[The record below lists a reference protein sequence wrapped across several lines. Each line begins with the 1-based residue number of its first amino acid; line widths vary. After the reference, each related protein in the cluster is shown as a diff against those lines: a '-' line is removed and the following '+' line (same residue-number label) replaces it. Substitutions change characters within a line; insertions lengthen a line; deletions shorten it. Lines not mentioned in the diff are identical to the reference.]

1 MIRSKISGVGY
12 YVPDNIVKNSD
23 LEEMMNTSDQW
34 IKERTGIEERRWVDN
49 DKLSTSLMGTY
60 ASESAIS
67 DAGIDKNEID
77 FIIFSTLSPDYYFP
91 GSGVLLQR
99 NLKLKKLVL
108 LMLEI
113 NVQDLFIVCQLQI
126 SILNLVCTKIF

>member
-77 FIIFSTLSPDYYFP
+77 FIIFSTLSPDTIFQ
-91 GSGVLLQR
+91 VLGFFY
-99 NLKLKKLVL
+99 K
-108 LMLEI
+108 EI
-113 NVQDLFIVCQLQI
+113 
-126 SILNLVCTKIF
+126 

>member
-67 DAGIDKNEID
+67 DAGIDKNEIMTKTND
-77 FIIFSTLSPDYYFP
+77 
-91 GSGVLLQR
+91 
-99 NLKLKKLVL
+99 LKLT
-108 LMLEI
+108 M
-113 NVQDLFIVCQLQI
+113 QLFPFHFFLNQI
-126 SILNLVCTKIF
+126 

>member
-49 DKLSTSLMGTY
+49 DELSTSLMGTY

-67 DAGIDKNEID
+67 DAGIDKNDID
-77 FIIFSTLSPDYYFP
+77 FIIFSTLSPFLFQVVHKHFSYIF
-91 GSGVLLQR
+91 V
-99 NLKLKKLVL
+99 NL
-108 LMLEI
+108 
-113 NVQDLFIVCQLQI
+113 
-126 SILNLVCTKIF
+126 SIT

>member
-34 IKERTGIEERRWVDN
+34 IKERTGIEERRWVNN

-60 ASESAIS
+60 ASESAVDPANPARILPS
-67 DAGIDKNEID
+67 CR
-77 FIIFSTLSPDYYFP
+77 TLILLTLLFAT
-91 GSGVLLQR
+91 VLP
-99 NLKLKKLVL
+99 
-108 LMLEI
+108 
-113 NVQDLFIVCQLQI
+113 IVA
-126 SILNLVCTKIF
+126 